1 MRLDQSE
8 SESDAVGALTQHR
21 LRKSGWS
28 RYQTR
33 PRPDV
38 NAAAAFFETDVR
50 ESPASP
56 VGKLQLTGQLVHQY
70 D

>member
-1 MRLDQSE
+1 
-8 SESDAVGALTQHR
+8 
-21 LRKSGWS
+21 
-28 RYQTR
+28 
-33 PRPDV
+33 V